1 MADATHSGSSSC
13 YRVAKLRHFL
23 AYVERFIEA
32 SGAVRAIVVARAGA
46 GVLATLAVRGT
57 LALDSDEP

>member
-1 MADATHSGSSSC
+1 MANATHSGSSSC
-13 YRVAKLRHFL
+13 CKVAKLRHFL

-32 SGAVRAIVVARAGA
+32 SGAVRAIAVAGA